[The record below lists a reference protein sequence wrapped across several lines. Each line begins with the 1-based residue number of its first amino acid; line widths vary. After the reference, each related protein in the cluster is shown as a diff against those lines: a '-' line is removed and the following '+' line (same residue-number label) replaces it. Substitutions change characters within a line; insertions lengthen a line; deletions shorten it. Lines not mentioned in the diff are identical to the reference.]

1 MQQPSRILAEK
12 SGKRVQMQF
21 ICIIFVAIKL
31 KSYVLLNQTR
41 RFNTQKRIRTSK
53 KNKKIMFMK
62 PATFKDNNWSTTKTA
77 MLRLFIEKGN
87 HTVAE
92 LAAGLGVSIPYA
104 TKSLNELVEAQ
115 LVQEVGKRDNYSR
128 RAPRV
133 YDLIPTS
140 GYFLGIDTG
149 HDRLNL
155 GIIDFCGNMV
165 SNEYKMIYSYEDTN
179 ECFDMLTSKINDFID
194 ASGIDRSL
202 IRKACMSVGGR
213 VNPIEGKAHNYFT
226 CLNRPLAEALTE
238 SLGIEACIDNDTRC
252 MTYGEYLKGCCK
264 GYRNVVF
271 VNISW
276 GVGIGIIIDGK
287 MYLGKSGYSGEIGH
301 MHIYNNGII
310 CHCGKT
316 GCMET
321 EASGAALQRNM
332 THALQNGAVSILSGR
347 ESAAEELSLSEIID
361 AIKREDVLS
370 IDNLQKVAV
379 ELGTNLAGIIN
390 VFNPEIL
397 VIGGD
402 LSVTGDYLTQP
413 ICMGI
418 KKYSL
423 NLVNEDSVIATS
435 TLTDKAAVTGACLL
449 AQRKLLQETN

>member
-1 MQQPSRILAEK
+1 
-12 SGKRVQMQF
+12 
-21 ICIIFVAIKL
+21 
-31 KSYVLLNQTR
+31 
-41 RFNTQKRIRTSK
+41 
-53 KNKKIMFMK
+53 
-62 PATFKDNNWSTTKTA
+62 

-133 YDLIPTS
+133 YDLIATS

-310 CHCGKT
+310 FYSMG
-316 GCMET
+316 
-321 EASGAALQRNM
+321 NW
-332 THALQNGAVSILSGR
+332 
-347 ESAAEELSLSEIID
+347 
-361 AIKREDVLS
+361 
-370 IDNLQKVAV
+370 
-379 ELGTNLAGIIN
+379 
-390 VFNPEIL
+390 VFGGNTNPEDKDSAIAQ
-397 VIGGD
+397 VRFQRDGD
-402 LSVTGDYLTQP
+402 GVLRLLDYTLIPCSISSLPDVNDYCPTPYEEGSEEYRRAYAKISGQYDGP
-413 ICMGI
+413 NSNID
-418 KKYSL
+418 YSFMHQ
-423 NLVNEDSVIATS
+423 NEE
-435 TLTDKAAVTGACLL
+435 G
-449 AQRKLLQETN
+449 NP